1 LPDAFT
7 LRDLQGVHEAI
18 TGTTFNKPAFRRRMI
33 DSGWIEPT
41 GQREVKPPSVRRS
54 FTDGAGQGLHD
65 FLAESD
71 QHTPLRCR
79 SVNDWSV

>member
-1 LPDAFT
+1 LLPEAFT

-41 GQREVKPPSVRRS
+41 GQREVETAFRPAELYRRRR
-54 FTDGAGQGLHD
+54 AR
-65 FLAESD
+65 AA
-71 QHTPLRCR
+71 
-79 SVNDWSV
+79 